1 MEGLS
6 DKESRPKDSPEAAQE
21 AFAGASQI
29 LPVDD
34 PDNWQADAEAAVL
47 MLAASGLAFD
57 ADAVRAAGVPEPS
70 SANRWGALFVSL
82 RKTGYITPID
92 TVQSAR
98 RQRHAGLNR
107 LWIGTEFAV
116 AALPGREAT
125 R

>member
-1 MEGLS
+1 MEDSNKAPQVALGGQDVRRVAVSLS
-6 DKESRPKDSPEAAQE
+6 PA
-21 AFAGASQI
+21 
-29 LPVDD
+29 DD

-57 ADAVRAAGVPEPS
+57 ADTVRAAGVPEPR

-116 AALPGREAT
+116 AALPGREA
-125 R
+125 RR

>member
-1 MEGLS
+1 ME
-6 DKESRPKDSPEAAQE
+6 DSNK
-21 AFAGASQI
+21 ASQVA
-29 LPVDD
+29 LGGQEDVRRVTVTLSPADD
-34 PDNWQADAEAAVL
+34 PDKWQADAEAAVL

-57 ADAVRAAGVPEPS
+57 ADAVRAAGVPEPR

-82 RKTGYITPID
+82 RKAGYITPID